1 MAEVNTG
8 SDSSGKG
15 GKTHAKKQ
23 STKVDMTPMVD
34 LAFLLLTFFILTATF
49 NKPQALDIN
58 MPVPVDDPST
68 GTKVPEELTTTLL
81 VGDNDKLFYYDGI
94 FDPNNPSILKKTD
107 LSKDGIRKLLI
118 DKNQIVYNLVNDL
131 KKQLKNKEIVDTV
144 YTQKVTAIK
153 KDITNNRG
161 RIVIIKPMD
170 DAMYA
175 NVVSLLDEMAITNV
189 ASFALVNIT
198 PEEKAMVEAM

>member
-1 MAEVNTG
+1 MAEINSG
-8 SDSSGKG
+8 SDSGGKG

-23 STKVDMTPMVD
+23 STRVDMTPMVD

-58 MPVPVDDPST
+58 MPVPVDDPLEGS
-68 GTKVPEELTTTLL
+68 KVPQDLTTTLL
-81 VGDNDKLFYYDGI
+81 LGEGDKLFYYDGV
-94 FDPNNPSILKKTD
+94 FDPNNPSIIKKTD
-107 LSKDGIRKLLI
+107 FSKEGIRKLLI

-144 YTQKVTAIK
+144 YTKKVTAIK
-153 KDITNNRG
+153 KDITTNRG
-161 RIVIIKPMD
+161 RIVIIKPVE
-170 DAMYA
+170 DAKYA
-175 NVVSLLDEMAITNV
+175 NVVSILDEMAITNV

-198 PEEKAMVEAM
+198 PEEKAMIDGL

>member
-58 MPVPVDDPST
+58 MPVPVDDPMT

-81 VGDNDKLFYYDGI
+81 VGNDDKLFYYDGI
-94 FDPNNPSILKKTD
+94 FDPNNPSMLKKTD

>member
-58 MPVPVDDPST
+58 MPVPVDDPTQGSE
-68 GTKVPEELTTTLL
+68 VPQDLTTTLL
-81 VGDNDKLFYYDGI
+81 IGENDKLFYYDGI
-94 FDPNNPSILKKTD
+94 FDPANPSIIKKTD

-153 KDITNNRG
+153 KDIKTNRG

-175 NVVSLLDEMAITNV
+175 NVVSILDEMAITNV

-198 PEEKAMVEAM
+198 PEEKAMIEGM